1 MTPEMLKELGLDKA
15 SEKLGQKITLRKK
28 LLIAYENYR
37 FVEPH
42 IFDRFQEE
50 IKAKTLKKKDQ
61 YYDSYDQLVFI
72 PLKEYGEVPPPDCLL
87 DLRKA
92 KEMNCFD
99 TFEVAKVQT
108 VEHRPDPIIFG
119 CIDGCVDKF
128 FVTQWDDDVS
138 IEQILKDSE
147 G

>member
-1 MTPEMLKELGLDKA
+1 MNPQLLKELGLDKA
-15 SEKLGQKITLRKK
+15 SEILDKRINIKKK
-28 LLIAYENYR
+28 LMIAYEHYR

-42 IFDRFQEE
+42 IFEIFQDR
-50 IKAKTLKKKDQ
+50 IKEKTLVKKDG
-61 YYDSYDQLVFI
+61 YYDSYDRLVFI
-72 PLKEYGEVPPPDCLL
+72 PLNKYDKIPPPDCLL

-92 KEMNCFD
+92 KKMECFD
-99 TFEVAKVQT
+99 YFEIAKVET

-128 FVTQWDDDVS
+128 FVSQWDNDVK
-138 IEQILKDSE
+138 IEDILKENE